1 MQCLLLVAVDIRT
14 PDDSSFKGPIAN
26 QGCNVIWIL
35 SYAFSSWSPLGW
47 KFVRTFNLICFF
59 GEGTF
64 QKRSRDW
71 TLGGLVWQC
80 SLFSWNQ
87 SSGSVEITGPF
98 SSLVTLCFIL
108 VCKWIR
114 MNEGRN
120 QEMQQILNRNIAL
133 FIILN
138 CMFSAI
144 IPSRDNLL
152 PCSIL
157 EGDQQS
163 DLFCTFSRSVHWLF
177 SQSACTL

>member
-1 MQCLLLVAVDIRT
+1 MIALLKRQL
-14 PDDSSFKGPIAN
+14 PIKDA
-26 QGCNVIWIL
+26 IWVEFYLML
-35 SYAFSSWSPLGW
+35 SLLGHPSAESLFGLLSWSA
-47 KFVRTFNLICFF
+47 FF

-138 CMFSAI
+138 CMFSVT

-163 DLFCTFSRSVHWLF
+163 DLFCTFSGSVYWLF